1 MARARYKG
9 ENLYRTRITTDIP
22 AISSAGNPLDVF
34 QFDVVQAP
42 TESKGWVFV
51 DFTDTDSRDLIYY
64 HAKSGNTLFYYRKD
78 RDLLNNGS
86 IAVTHPAND
95 FVQINDVSQWI
106 DYTFANL
113 EDFGKIE
120 DMGTNNAIIYWGSI
134 WYNWSFQTISDTWLN
149 ALADG
154 TWYAVF
160 DYTDGSLKFI
170 PSLTGF
176 VGIRL
181 AIVNVFGWEIISIT
195 DNRGIEWHTEMDSAF
210 FAYNAGKVIIANGSI
225 GTAQIADNSV
235 TDAKLTNSGASA
247 WTYGDVNNY
256 PVVTV
261 NAKGRVINMST
272 LPLPTL
278 LYAYVHTQW
287 VAAATWNINHN
298 LNTTDLVFAV
308 FDATDAAIVPD
319 TFVIVDANNVTIT
332 FTGAIDGKAVL
343 TVVGG
348 SLAGAAWGTITG
360 TLSSQVDLQNAL
372 DLKQDD
378 LPLTTAWDML
388 IRDAGNNDAR
398 LALWSANRILK
409 SNGTIPAYDT
419 FIKVWTTVAMAWTSL
434 VHADADATTTSI
446 VQWTA
451 SATPNGFIEVVVW
464 AWSITFNS
472 TVAETVSFTYVLIKS

>member
-51 DFTDTDSRDLIYY
+51 DFTDTDNRDLIYY
-64 HAKSGNTLFYYRKD
+64 HDKTGNTLSYYRKD

-113 EDFGKIE
+113 EDFGKVI
-120 DMGTNNAIIYWGSI
+120 DMGTNNAIIYGGYI
-134 WYNWSFQTISDTWLN
+134 WYNGNFVNIPDTWLN

-160 DYTDGSLKFI
+160 DYTDGTIKFI
-170 PSLTGF
+170 TSLVWF
-176 VGIRL
+176 VGLRFATVSL
-181 AIVNVFGWEIISIT
+181 AGWDIVSIT
-195 DNRGIEWHTEMDSAF
+195 DTRWIEWHTNFDPLF
-210 FAYNAGKVIIANGSI
+210 FVYNSGVLSIVDWSI

-235 TDAKLTNSGASA
+235 TDAKLTNSGAVA

-261 NAKGRVINMST
+261 NAKWRVTNMST

-388 IRDAGNNDAR
+388 IRNALNADDR
-398 LALWSANRILK
+398 LPIGAQNRLLQ
-409 SNGTIPAYDT
+409 SNGTIPTYGIFA
-419 FIKVWTTVAMAWTSL
+419 KVWTTAAMAWVSL
-434 VHADADATTTSI
+434 AHADADATTTS
-446 VQWTA
+446 VVMWTA
-451 SATPNGFIEVVVW
+451 SGTPNGFIQVVPT
-464 AWSITFNS
+464 AGTITFTS
-472 TVAETVSFTYVLIKS
+472 TVDETVSFTYVIIKA